1 MARAL
6 KNWRRRRGVS
16 DSKNGDGYEVGYR
29 KPPKSTQFQ
38 KGRSGNPSG
47 RPKGSVNLATVL
59 DRLLRERVTIN
70 ENGRRKTMTRME
82 VALRQLVNRA
92 MSADLSATRLLIAL
106 EASVD
111 QCPRDAAAESPARNE
126 ADQKV
131 MAQIVKR
138 FAQSAKGE

>member
-1 MARAL
+1 
-6 KNWRRRRGVS
+6 VS

-29 KPPKSTQFQ
+29 KPPKSTQFL

-59 DRLLRERVTIN
+59 DRMLRERITID
-70 ENGRRKTMTRME
+70 ENARRKTTTKME
-82 VALRQLVNRA
+82 AALRQLVNRA
-92 MSADLSATRLLIAL
+92 MSGDLSATRLLIAL
-106 EASVD
+106 EASVE
-111 QCPRDAAAESPARNE
+111 QGPRDAAAESPAQNE